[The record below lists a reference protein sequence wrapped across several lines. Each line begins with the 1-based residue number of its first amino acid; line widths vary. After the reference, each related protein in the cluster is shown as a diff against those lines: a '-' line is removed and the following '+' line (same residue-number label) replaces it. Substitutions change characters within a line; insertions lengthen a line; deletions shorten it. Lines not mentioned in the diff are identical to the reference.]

1 MGIDHDS
8 YVKQIYTESKE
19 TNFVYN
25 SNEHPP
31 FSPLET
37 VESIFNLTTLGLF
50 VGFLAIYFILY
61 NVLSSTLNKN
71 NSNDVIKSHTI
82 NLTVVLL
89 LLIGSIYFYL
99 TLSNE
104 NQSDLFTHVMA
115 LFKDEMNNPNTI
127 AVMTIFLLLFYI
139 FVYVMN
145 FPMGKETKPFS
156 LEIIEFKSWVYLV
169 MLFFI
174 VLIIYGFHFEIVDWT
189 YYEIYKFLIKP
200 IRGDDDKKENHD
212 KKEDNDKNTKNY
224 NDKTETATP
233 SVADKNEVFN
243 IGNNLYTYEDAQS
256 ICTAYGAR
264 LATYD
269 DIEQAYEAGGEWCNY
284 GWSEGQMIFFPTQK
298 DTWQTLQKD
307 PKKKNN
313 CGRPGINGGYM
324 ENPYVKF
331 GVNCYGV
338 KPKPKTSDLI
348 LKTQS
353 VTSTVASPPPAI
365 DPNVQKWK
373 SLLDTLSINYYNS
386 NEWSEFDSI
395 PQIHNPQVIYMN
407 TPAAQCPSIS
417 NTPSSVTPSSITPSS
432 ITPSGVTPSSITPS
446 RISHS
451 SNTHSMRIR

>member
-8 YVKQIYTESKE
+8 YVKQIYKEGKE

-31 FSPLET
+31 FSPLEM

-104 NQSDLFTHVMA
+104 NQSHLFTHVMA

-127 AVMTIFLLLFYI
+127 VVMTIFFLLFYI

-156 LEIIEFKSWVYLV
+156 LEIIEFKSWVYLA

-189 YYEIYKFLIKP
+189 YYEMYKYLIKP
-200 IRGDDDKKENHD
+200 IRGDDDKKEDHD
-212 KKEDNDKNTKNY
+212 KKEKTTPSVADKIG
-224 NDKTETATP
+224 KTTP

-284 GWSEGQMIFFPTQK
+284 GWSENQMIFFPTQK
-298 DTWQTLQKD
+298 DTWQKLQKD

-373 SLLDTLSINYYNS
+373 SLLNTLSINYYNS

-395 PQIHNPQVIYMN
+395 PQVHNPQVIYMN
-407 TPAAQCPSIS
+407 TPVAQCPSIS

>member
-8 YVKQIYTESKE
+8 YVKQIYTEGKE

-37 VESIFNLTTLGLF
+37 VESLFNLTTLGLF

-82 NLTVVLL
+82 NLTVVSL

-104 NQSDLFTHVMA
+104 NQSHLFTHIMA

-127 AVMTIFLLLFYI
+127 AVMSIFLLLFYL
-139 FVYVMN
+139 FVYLMN

-156 LEIIEFKSWVYLV
+156 LEIIEFKSWVYLA

-189 YYEIYKFLIKP
+189 YYEIYKYLIKP
-200 IRGDDDKKENHD
+200 IRGDDDDGKKDNHD
-212 KKEDNDKNTKNY
+212 KNNDGKKDNHDKNDKD
-224 NDKTETATP
+224 DKDTVTP
-233 SVADKNEVFN
+233 TVSDKKEVFN
-243 IGNNLYTYEDAQS
+243 VGNNLYTYEDAQS

-417 NTPSSVTPSSITPSS
+417 NTPSSITPSRVK
-432 ITPSGVTPSSITPS
+432 PSGITPS
-446 RISHS
+446 RISPS
-451 SNTHSMRIR
+451 SNTPSMRIR